1 MKKYHAIVI
10 EQSLRNK
17 KVLDSFKIL
26 HTKHSGDWDLHILEI
41 EDTNK
46 AIKIIQPVM
55 VKDKNYYW
63 HIYNDDSELI
73 IVFNKKVFRLDP
85 KDQSTWKDA
94 QEYGAKEL
102 NIIPDQLDF
111 YPTKF
116 KDESNWLAG
125 KD

>member
-10 EQSLRNK
+10 EQSLENK
-17 KVLDSFKIL
+17 NVLNNFKIL
-26 HTKHSGDWDLHILEI
+26 NTKHSGDWDLHILEI
-41 EDTNK
+41 EDPHE
-46 AIKIIQPVM
+46 AIKIIQLVM

-63 HIYNDDSELI
+63 HIFNDGSELI
-73 IVFNKKVFRLDP
+73 IVFNKKIFRLNP

-116 KDESNWLAG
+116 NDEPEWLAN